1 MFGVLPR
8 GGVSHLVRLTRAKGL
23 ILRWK
28 ERVEMRGKGR
38 CDYRTVNQE
47 HSEDIPPREA
57 FLISYK

>member
-1 MFGVLPR
+1 M
-8 GGVSHLVRLTRAKGL
+8 VRLTRAKGL
-23 ILRWK
+23 ILRRK